1 MEPIFP
7 FKQTDRPSDIL
18 FCPKCKCSH
27 LGRRYLKDYRVAI
40 IPEGVDWE
48 MDLRAE
54 YPEIDPVQVWP
65 DKKVMWIPESPN
77 FPEDMP
83 TATTAMVC
91 PECFTLFYYTKYGHN
106 KYTSDTDLARM
117 LRWVR
122 MYQKA
127 TSPF

>member
-1 MEPIFP
+1 
-7 FKQTDRPSDIL
+7 
-18 FCPKCKCSH
+18 
-27 LGRRYLKDYRVAI
+27 
-40 IPEGVDWE
+40 

-65 DKKVMWIPESPN
+65 DKKVMWIPEPPK

-83 TATTAMVC
+83 TVTTAMVC

-106 KYTSDTDLARM
+106 KYTADTDLTRM